1 MLSEEK
7 EHFFSNDKNKLRIE
21 WITLLSTSC
30 HWDTNI
36 FGTVHCYPYDGSSGK
51 SISVNMAA
59 EYSSQRFWSLGLCLY
74 IFDTVLVRFNKDPIL
89 MSPINIDYQRYL
101 GIIYIVS

>member
-1 MLSEEK
+1 MIKVNWELSG
-7 EHFFSNDKNKLRIE
+7 
-21 WITLLSTSC
+21 LLCFQLAATETPS
-30 HWDTNI
+30 I

-51 SISVNMAA
+51 SISANMAA